1 MEFAVFRVIV
11 AALLFGFVAHR
22 AFYTRKVK
30 HSADAVPEQPEHGRT
45 TQIANLLALPGLLA
59 TVTYVINPAW
69 MSWSALPLPIWMRWL
84 GVGVALV
91 GFALLQFSQRTLGE
105 NWSDAPRLVQGQQ
118 MITAGPYELIRHPIY
133 TSFFLIL
140 GSLLL
145 ISANWFIGGV
155 WIAMTGLDVAARI
168 RTEEALMLGRFGGH
182 YRAHARRTGRLFPRT
197 KRSQEAE
204 A

>member
-1 MEFAVFRVIV
+1 
-11 AALLFGFVAHR
+11 
-22 AFYTRKVK
+22 
-30 HSADAVPEQPEHGRT
+30 
-45 TQIANLLALPGLLA
+45 
-59 TVTYVINPAW
+59 
-69 MSWSALPLPIWMRWL
+69 MRWL

-155 WIAMTGLDVAARI
+155 WIAMTGLDVAART
-168 RTEEALMLGRFGGH
+168 RTEETLMFEQFGEH
-182 YRAHARRTGRLFPRT
+182 YRAYARRTGRLFPRII
-197 KRSQEAE
+197 KRQGAE